1 LVSYWLTK
9 NPRRTLPKESCRYR
23 LEQRTATLQ
32 TRMRMLR
39 RWYLFMRICF
49 LIQIHLYIYLVY
61 IQYIIIMAESWFEF
75 CARFSL
81 VYFHFCLAAS
91 QDTAKFV
98 CPLYMFIGGAL
109 LTPSPA
115 PFPIVFMSLYFLFLG
130 LKNFASFSPVWLQL
144 KSKTLVVGQSR
155 RSSFSS
161 IIIYSEP
168 LYFIYNTIQCGDC
181 HRVVEQNRVK
191 VFSATYIKWKH
202 CIAFLMMQCL

>member
-1 LVSYWLTK
+1 MAANVFSYL
-9 NPRRTLPKESCRYR
+9 LSYGPKFDQVWIFEAARICWIGTEWPIYGFLYRYR
-23 LEQRTATLQ
+23 LEQRTAILRT
-32 TRMRMLR
+32 RMLR

-130 LKNFASFSPVWLQL
+130 LKNFASFSPVWLQ
-144 KSKTLVVGQSR
+144 K
-155 RSSFSS
+155 
-161 IIIYSEP
+161 P
-168 LYFIYNTIQCGDC
+168 L
-181 HRVVEQNRVK
+181 
-191 VFSATYIKWKH
+191 
-202 CIAFLMMQCL
+202 